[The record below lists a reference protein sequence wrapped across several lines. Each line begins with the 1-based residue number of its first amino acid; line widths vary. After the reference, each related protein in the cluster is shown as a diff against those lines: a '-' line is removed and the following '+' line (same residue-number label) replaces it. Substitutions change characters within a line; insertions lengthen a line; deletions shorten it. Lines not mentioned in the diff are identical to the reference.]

1 MPIYRLSDELIF
13 PPPRLAEDNG
23 LLAIGGDLSEARLLL
38 AYSMGIFPWYSE
50 GDPILWWSTDPRL
63 VLFPE
68 DLKVSRSLNQTLR
81 KGVFYITFDEA
92 FEEVIRNC
100 ASVHSRTNG
109 GTWITEDML
118 EAYIDL
124 HRAGYAHSVESWS
137 EGRLTGGLYGVS
149 LGSIFFGESMFTKK
163 SDASKAAFVTLV
175 RQLIKWNFKLIDCQ
189 MTTPH
194 LKSFGACEIP
204 RSAFIKKLKSALNTP
219 TRRGKWECASPGL
232 TDTPNG

>member
-1 MPIYRLSDELIF
+1 MPIYRLSEELIF
-13 PPPRLAEDNG
+13 PPPRLAEESG

-63 VLFPE
+63 VLYPE

-81 KGVFYITFDEA
+81 KGIFKITFDAA
-92 FEEVIRNC
+92 FTEVIRNC
-100 ASVHSRTNG
+100 ASVHSKTGG
-109 GTWITEDML
+109 GTWITEEMM
-118 EAYIDL
+118 EAYIHL
-124 HRAGYAHSVESWS
+124 HHAGYAHSVESWS
-137 EGRLTGGLYGVS
+137 EGRLAGGLYGAS

-175 RQLIKWNFKLIDCQ
+175 RQLIKWNFTLIDCQ
-189 MTTPH
+189 MTTAH

-204 RSAFIKKLKSALNTP
+204 RSAFMQKLKSALKAP
-219 TRRGKWECASPGL
+219 TKRGRWIIS
-232 TDTPNG
+232 